1 MSKSY
6 HEISNYKVMY
16 GFFHV
21 HSPVFA
27 QYQYAEPLYGCQG
40 LFNSYALSL
49 SRTTLGY
56 VSFSYL
62 P

>member
-1 MSKSY
+1 
-6 HEISNYKVMY
+6 MY
-16 GFFHV
+16 GFFHA

>member
-40 LFNSYALSL
+40 LPFPYNPRVRLFLVSTLDVSL
-49 SRTTLGY
+49 
-56 VSFSYL
+56 
-62 P
+62 

>member
-1 MSKSY
+1 
-6 HEISNYKVMY
+6 MY
-16 GFFHV
+16 GFFHA

-49 SRTTLGY
+49 SRTTLARVRLFL
-56 VSFSYL
+56 VSTLDVSL
-62 P
+62 